1 MTRQNLRI
9 VLVAV
14 VLIGVAG
21 VAAAQTGEL
30 VRVIAMEPGGRFTLG
45 NLSGEITV
53 TGVDGDHLT
62 IRATKRVAGRGSATA
77 DALDRVEI
85 DIEERG
91 NRVIVETD
99 YPRRR
104 RSFLQSLAS
113 LFSAGVREPFVA
125 VDYLVTVPRDTG
137 VAIESFDGDVTVEEV
152 DGETHVKT
160 VTGDG
165 RLASLARLVGVE
177 TFSGNLE
184 IADVRSDDVLTAE
197 TVSGRIDIERVRV
210 PRLQVKSFGGA
221 VALQGVE
228 SRRVE
233 VETVSGSV
241 TFDGALAADGRY
253 ERLQVK
259 SFGGAVA
266 LQGVQSHRVEVET
279 VSGSVTFDGAL
290 AADGRYEF
298 QSHSGG
304 IFLTVP
310 GGSGFELDAQSF
322 NGDLRSDIPILVG
335 RGDPSRHTPVFEGGR
350 RAIRGIAAAGGAR
363 LRLSTVSGDMAICIR
378 ASTLLQPAASRPA
391 GSIDIR

>member
-1 MTRQNLRI
+1 MTRQNVQI

-21 VAAAQTGEL
+21 VAAAQTEEL
-30 VRVIAMEPGGRFTLG
+30 VRVIAMEPGGRFTLH
-45 NLSGEITV
+45 NVSGEITV
-53 TGVDGDHLT
+53 TGVDGDDLT
-62 IRATKRVAGRGSATA
+62 IRATKRVAGPGSATA

-91 NRVIVETD
+91 NRVVVETD
-99 YPRRR
+99 YARRR
-104 RSFLQSLAS
+104 RSFRQSLGN
-113 LFSAGVREPFVA
+113 LLGGGKREPFVA
-125 VDYLVTVPRDTG
+125 VDYRVTVPRGTA
-137 VAIESFDGDVTVEEV
+137 VAVESFDGDVTVEGV

-160 VTGDG
+160 VSGDG
-165 RLASLARLVGVE
+165 RLASLARLVAVE

-241 TFDGALAADGRY
+241 SFDGALAADGRY

-266 LQGVQSHRVEVET
+266 LQGVESRRVEVET
-279 VSGSVTFDGAL
+279 VSGSVTFDGPL
-290 AADGRYEF
+290 LADGRYEL
-298 QSHSGG
+298 QSHSGN
-304 IFLTVP
+304 ILLTVP
-310 GGSGFELDAQSF
+310 DGSGFELDAESF
-322 NGDLRSDIPILVG
+322 SGDLRSEVPILVG
-335 RGDPSRHTPVFEGGR
+335 RGDPSRQTPVFRGGI

-363 LRLSTVSGDMAICIR
+363 LELSTVSGDVAIGIC
-378 ASTLLQPAASRPA
+378 ASTGCFETL
-391 GSIDIR
+391 GIR

>member
-1 MTRQNLRI
+1 MTRQNVQI

-21 VAAAQTGEL
+21 VAAAQTEEL
-30 VRVIAMEPGGRFTLG
+30 VRVISMEPGGRFTLH
-45 NLSGEITV
+45 NVSGEITV
-53 TGVDGDHLT
+53 TGVDGGDLT
-62 IRATKRVAGRGSATA
+62 IRATKRVAGRGSAAA

-91 NRVIVETD
+91 NRVVVETD

-104 RSFLQSLAS
+104 RSFLQSLGN
-113 LFSAGVREPFVA
+113 LLGGGKREPFVA
-125 VDYLVTVPRDTG
+125 VDYRVTVPRGTA
-137 VAIESFDGDVTVEEV
+137 VAVESFDGDVTVEGV
-152 DGETHVKT
+152 DGETHVRT
-160 VTGDG
+160 VSGDG
-165 RLASLARLVGVE
+165 RLASLTRLVAVE

-221 VALQGVE
+221 VALEGVE
-228 SRRVE
+228 SPHVE

-253 ERLQVK
+253 ERLEVK

-266 LQGVQSHRVEVET
+266 LQGVESRRVEVET
-279 VSGSVTFDGAL
+279 VSGSVTFDGPL
-290 AADGRYEF
+290 LADGRYEL
-298 QSHSGG
+298 QSHSGN
-304 IFLTVP
+304 ILLTVP
-310 GGSGFELDAQSF
+310 DGSGFELDAESF
-322 NGDLRSDIPILVG
+322 NGDLRSDVPILVG

-363 LRLSTVSGDMAICIR
+363 LKLSTVSGDMAIAIR
-378 ASTLLQPAASRPA
+378 ASTVLQPAASR
-391 GSIDIR
+391 SSRIH

>member
-21 VAAAQTGEL
+21 IAAGQTEEL
-30 VRVIAMEPGGRFTLG
+30 VRVISMEPGGRFSLG
-45 NLSGEITV
+45 NISGEITV

-62 IRATKRVAGRGSATA
+62 IRATKRVAGRGGATA

-99 YPRRR
+99 YPRRQ
-104 RSFLQSLAS
+104 RSLLQSFAS

-137 VAIESFDGDVTVEEV
+137 VAIESFDGDVTVEGV

-160 VTGDG
+160 VSGDG

-177 TFSGNLE
+177 TFSGDLE
-184 IADVRSDDVLTAE
+184 IADVRGDVLTAE
-197 TVSGRIDIERVRV
+197 TVSGRIDIERVRA
-210 PRLQVKSFGGA
+210 PRLQVKSFSGA

-233 VETVSGSV
+233 VTCVP
-241 TFDGALAADGRY
+241 TFPSSSAGATRPA
-253 ERLQVK
+253 ERP
-259 SFGGAVA
+259 S
-266 LQGVQSHRVEVET
+266 
-279 VSGSVTFDGAL
+279 
-290 AADGRYEF
+290 
-298 QSHSGG
+298 
-304 IFLTVP
+304 
-310 GGSGFELDAQSF
+310 
-322 NGDLRSDIPILVG
+322 LR
-335 RGDPSRHTPVFEGGR
+335 
-350 RAIRGIAAAGGAR
+350 AGGAR
-363 LRLSTVSGDMAICIR
+363 FEGSPLLAGPASSCPPSAATWRSVYALPPCCNRLHRDPPDPLT
-378 ASTLLQPAASRPA
+378 
-391 GSIDIR
+391 IDRSHG

>member
-1 MTRQNLRI
+1 MTRQNVQI

-14 VLIGVAG
+14 VLISVAG
-21 VAAAQTGEL
+21 VAAAQTEEL
-30 VRVIAMEPGGRFTLG
+30 VRVISMEPGGRFTLH
-45 NLSGEITV
+45 NVSGEITV
-53 TGVDGDHLT
+53 TGVDGGDLT

-104 RSFLQSLAS
+104 RSFLQSGNL
-113 LFSAGVREPFVA
+113 LGDGKREPFVA
-125 VDYLVTVPRDTG
+125 VDYRVTLPRGTA
-137 VAIESFDGDVTVEEV
+137 VAVESFDGDVTVEGV

-160 VTGDG
+160 VSGDG
-165 RLASLARLVGVE
+165 RLASLARLVTVE

-228 SRRVE
+228 SHRVE
-233 VETVSGSV
+233 VETVSGPVS
-241 TFDGALAADGRY
+241 FDGALAADGRY

-266 LQGVQSHRVEVET
+266 LQRVESRRVEVET
-279 VSGSVTFDGAL
+279 VSGSVTFDGPL
-290 AADGRYEF
+290 LADGSYEL
-298 QSHSGG
+298 QSHSGN
-304 IFLTVP
+304 ILLTVP
-310 GGSGFELDAQSF
+310 DGSGFELDAESF
-322 NGDLRSDIPILVG
+322 SGDLRSEVPILVV
-335 RGDPSRHTPVFEGGR
+335 RGDTSRQTPVFRGGIR
-350 RAIRGIAAAGGAR
+350 VIRGIAAAGGAR
-363 LRLSTVSGDMAICIR
+363 LELSTVSGDVAIGIC
-378 ASTLLQPAASRPA
+378 ASTGCFETL
-391 GSIDIR
+391 GIR

>member
-1 MTRQNLRI
+1 MTRQNVQI

-14 VLIGVAG
+14 VLIGAAG
-21 VAAAQTGEL
+21 MAAGQTAEL

-137 VAIESFDGDVTVEEV
+137 VAIESFDGDVTVEGV

-160 VTGDG
+160 VSGDG

-177 TFSGNLE
+177 TFSGDLE
-184 IADVRSDDVLTAE
+184 IADVRSDDALRAK
-197 TVSGRIDIERVRV
+197 TVSGHIDIERVRV
-210 PRLQVKSFGGA
+210 PRLEVKSFSGA

-228 SRRVE
+228 SRHVE
-233 VETVSGSV
+233 VKTVSGSV
-241 TFDGALAADGRY
+241 TFDGALLADGRH
-253 ERLQVK
+253 EL
-259 SFGGAVA
+259 
-266 LQGVQSHRVEVET
+266 
-279 VSGSVTFDGAL
+279 
-290 AADGRYEF
+290 
-298 QSHSGG
+298 QSHSGN
-304 IFLTVP
+304 ILLTVP
-310 GGSGFELDAQSF
+310 DGSGFELDAESF
-322 NGDLRSDIPILVG
+322 SGDLRSDVPILVG

-363 LRLSTVSGDMAICIR
+363 LKLSTVSGDMAIAIR
-378 ASTLLQPAASRPA
+378 ASTVLQPAASR
-391 GSIDIR
+391 SSRIH

>member
-1 MTRQNLRI
+1 M
-9 VLVAV
+9 
-14 VLIGVAG
+14 
-21 VAAAQTGEL
+21 
-30 VRVIAMEPGGRFTLG
+30 
-45 NLSGEITV
+45 
-53 TGVDGDHLT
+53 TGVDGDDLT
-62 IRATKRVAGRGSATA
+62 IRATKRVAGPGTDDA

-85 DIEERG
+85 RIEEHG
-91 NRVIVETD
+91 DQVFVETD

-113 LFSAGVREPFVA
+113 LLRGGERVPFVA

-137 VAIESFDGDVTVEEV
+137 VAIESFDGDVTVEGV

-160 VTGDG
+160 VSGDG
-165 RLASLARLVGVE
+165 RLASLARLVAVE

-197 TVSGRIDIERVRV
+197 TVSGRIDIEGVRA

-228 SRRVE
+228 ARRVE

-253 ERLQVK
+253 ELQVK

-266 LQGVQSHRVEVET
+266 LQGVEARRVEVET

-290 AADGRYEF
+290 AADGRYELR
-298 QSHSGG
+298 SHSGS
-304 IFLTVP
+304 IRLTLP
-310 GGSGFELDAQSF
+310 DGSGFELDAQSF

-335 RGDPSRHTPVFEGGR
+335 RGDPSRQTPVFEGGR

-363 LRLSTVSGDMAICIR
+363 LELSTVSGDMAIGIR
-378 ASTLLQPAASRPA
+378 ASTLLQPAASRPS
-391 GSIDIR
+391 GSR

>member
-1 MTRQNLRI
+1 MTRQNVQI

-21 VAAAQTGEL
+21 VAAAQTEEL
-30 VRVIAMEPGGRFTLG
+30 VRVISMEPGGRFTLH
-45 NLSGEITV
+45 NVSGEITV
-53 TGVDGDHLT
+53 TGVDGGDLT

-91 NRVIVETD
+91 NRVVVETD
-99 YPRRR
+99 YPRRQ
-104 RSFLQSLAS
+104 RSFLQSLGN
-113 LFSAGVREPFVA
+113 LLGGGKREPFVA
-125 VDYLVTVPRDTG
+125 VDYRVTVPRGTA
-137 VAIESFDGDVTVEEV
+137 VAVESFDGDVTVEGV
-152 DGETHVKT
+152 DGETHVRT
-160 VTGDG
+160 VSGDG
-165 RLASLARLVGVE
+165 RLASLTRLVAVE

-184 IADVRSDDVLTAE
+184 IADVRGYDVLTAE
-197 TVSGRIDIERVRV
+197 TVSGRIDIEGVRV

-228 SRRVE
+228 SHRVE

-241 TFDGALAADGRY
+241 SFDGALAADGRY

-266 LQGVQSHRVEVET
+266 LQGVESRRVEVKT

-290 AADGRYEF
+290 LADGRYEL
-298 QSHSGG
+298 QSHSGS
-304 IFLTVP
+304 ILLTVP
-310 GGSGFELDAQSF
+310 DGAGFELDAESF
-322 NGDLRSDIPILVG
+322 SGDLRSDVPIVVG

-363 LRLSTVSGDMAICIR
+363 LKLSTVSGDMAIAIR
-378 ASTLLQPAASRPA
+378 ASTVLQPAASR
-391 GSIDIR
+391 SSRIH

>member
-1 MTRQNLRI
+1 MTRQNVQI
-9 VLVAV
+9 VLVSV
-14 VLIGVAG
+14 VLIGAAG
-21 VAAAQTGEL
+21 MAAAQTEEL
-30 VRVIAMEPGGRFTLG
+30 VRTIPMEPGGRFSLG
-45 NLSGEITV
+45 NISGKITV
-53 TGVDGDHLT
+53 TGVDGDDLT
-62 IRATKRVAGRGSATA
+62 IRATKRVAGRGSAAA

-91 NRVIVETD
+91 NRVVVETD
-99 YPRRR
+99 YPRQR
-104 RSFLQSLAS
+104 RSFLESLAS
-113 LFSAGVREPFVA
+113 LFSGGVRERFVA

-137 VAIESFDGDVTVEEV
+137 VAIESFDGDVTVEGV

-160 VTGDG
+160 VSGDG
-165 RLASLARLVGVE
+165 RLASLARLVAVE

-197 TVSGRIDIERVRV
+197 TVSGRIDIEGVRA
-210 PRLQVKSFGGA
+210 PRLEVKSFGGA

-253 ERLQVK
+253 ELR
-259 SFGGAVA
+259 
-266 LQGVQSHRVEVET
+266 
-279 VSGSVTFDGAL
+279 
-290 AADGRYEF
+290 
-298 QSHSGG
+298 SHSGG

-335 RGDPSRHTPVFEGGR
+335 RSDLSRHTPVFEGGR

-363 LRLSTVSGDMAICIR
+363 LKLSTVSGDMAIGIR
-378 ASTLLQPAASRPA
+378 ASTLLQPAAWRPS
-391 GSIDIR
+391 GIH

>member
-1 MTRQNLRI
+1 MTRQNVRI

-14 VLIGVAG
+14 LLIGAAG
-21 VAAAQTGEL
+21 MATAQTEEL
-30 VRVIAMEPGGRFTLG
+30 VRTIPMEPGGRFSLS

-62 IRATKRVAGRGSATA
+62 IRATKRVAGRGSAAA

-91 NRVIVETD
+91 NRVVVETD
-99 YPRRR
+99 YARRR
-104 RSFLQSLAS
+104 RSFLQSLGN
-113 LFSAGVREPFVA
+113 LLGGGKREPFVA
-125 VDYLVTVPRDTG
+125 VDYRVTVPRGTA
-137 VAIESFDGDVTVEEV
+137 VAVESFDGDVTVEGV

-160 VTGDG
+160 VSGDG
-165 RLASLARLVGVE
+165 RLASLARLVAVE

-197 TVSGRIDIERVRV
+197 TVSGRIDIEGVRA
-210 PRLQVKSFGGA
+210 PRLQAKSFDGA

-233 VETVSGSV
+233 VETASGAVTFDGALAADDRYERLEVKSFGGAVALRGVESRRVEVETVSGAV
-241 TFDGALAADGRY
+241 TFDGALAADGWY
-253 ERLQVK
+253 ELR
-259 SFGGAVA
+259 
-266 LQGVQSHRVEVET
+266 
-279 VSGSVTFDGAL
+279 
-290 AADGRYEF
+290 
-298 QSHSGG
+298 SHSGG

-310 GGSGFELDAQSF
+310 GDSGFELDAQSF

-335 RGDPSRHTPVFEGGR
+335 RGDPSRRTPVFEGGR

-363 LRLSTVSGDMAICIR
+363 LKLSTVSGDMAIAIR
-378 ASTLLQPAASRPA
+378 ASTLLQPAVSRPS
-391 GSIDIR
+391 GIH

>member
-1 MTRQNLRI
+1 MTRQNLQI
-9 VLVAV
+9 FLVAV

-21 VAAAQTGEL
+21 VAAAQPEEL
-30 VRVIAMEPGGRFTLG
+30 ARTIPMEPGGRFTLG
-45 NLSGEITV
+45 NVSGEITV
-53 TGVDGDHLT
+53 TGVDGDDLT
-62 IRATKRVAGRGSATA
+62 IRATKRVAGRGSAAA

-91 NRVIVETD
+91 NRIVVETD
-99 YPRRR
+99 YLRHR

-113 LFSAGVREPFVA
+113 LFSGGVREPFVA
-125 VDYLVTVPRDTG
+125 VDYLVTVPRGTR
-137 VAIESFDGDVTVEEV
+137 VAIESFDGNVTVEGV

-160 VTGDG
+160 VSGDG
-165 RLASLARLVGVE
+165 RLASLARLVAVE

-197 TVSGRIDIERVRV
+197 TVSGRIDIEGARA
-210 PRLQVKSFGGA
+210 PRLEVKSFGGA
-221 VALQGVE
+221 VALERVE

-233 VETVSGSV
+233 VETVSGTV

-253 ERLQVK
+253 ELR
-259 SFGGAVA
+259 
-266 LQGVQSHRVEVET
+266 
-279 VSGSVTFDGAL
+279 
-290 AADGRYEF
+290 
-298 QSHSGG
+298 SHSGG

-335 RGDPSRHTPVFEGGR
+335 RGDASRHTPVFEGGR

-363 LRLSTVSGDMAICIR
+363 LELSTVSGDMAIGIR
-378 ASTLLQPAASRPA
+378 PSTRLQPAASRPA
-391 GSIDIR
+391 GIH

>member
-1 MTRQNLRI
+1 MTRQNVQI

-21 VAAAQTGEL
+21 VAAGQTEEL
-30 VRVIAMEPGGRFTLG
+30 VRVISMEPGGRFTLH
-45 NLSGEITV
+45 NVSGEITV
-53 TGVDGDHLT
+53 TGVDGGDLT

-91 NRVIVETD
+91 NRVVVETD
-99 YPRRR
+99 YPRQR
-104 RSFLQSLAS
+104 RSFLQSLGN
-113 LFSAGVREPFVA
+113 LLGGGKREPFVA
-125 VDYLVTVPRDTG
+125 VDYRVTVPRGTA
-137 VAIESFDGDVTVEEV
+137 VAVESFDGDVTVEGV

-160 VTGDG
+160 VSGDG
-165 RLASLARLVGVE
+165 RLASLARLVAVE
-177 TFSGNLE
+177 TFSGNLK

-228 SRRVE
+228 SHRVE

-241 TFDGALAADGRY
+241 SFDGALAADGRY

-266 LQGVQSHRVEVET
+266 LQGVESRRVEVKT

-290 AADGRYEF
+290 LADGRYEL
-298 QSHSGG
+298 QSHSGN
-304 IFLTVP
+304 ILLTVP
-310 GGSGFELDAQSF
+310 DGSGFELDAESF
-322 NGDLRSDIPILVG
+322 SGDLRSDIPILVG
-335 RGDPSRHTPVFEGGR
+335 RGDLSRHTPVFEGGR
-350 RAIRGIAAAGGAR
+350 RAIRGIAAAGGGR
-363 LRLSTVSGDMAICIR
+363 LKLSTVSGDMAIGIR
-378 ASTLLQPAASRPA
+378 ASTVLQPAASRPF
-391 GSIDIR
+391 GIR

>member
-1 MTRQNLRI
+1 MTRQNVQI

-21 VAAAQTGEL
+21 VAAAQTEEL

-45 NLSGEITV
+45 NLGGEITV

-77 DALDRVEI
+77 DALDGVEI

-91 NRVIVETD
+91 NRVVVETD
-99 YPRRR
+99 YARRR
-104 RSFLQSLAS
+104 RSFLQSLGN
-113 LFSAGVREPFVA
+113 LLGGGKREPFVA
-125 VDYLVTVPRDTG
+125 VDYRVTVPRGTA
-137 VAIESFDGDVTVEEV
+137 VAVESFDGDVTVEGV

-160 VTGDG
+160 VSGDG

-177 TFSGNLE
+177 TFSGDLE
-184 IADVRSDDVLTAE
+184 IADVRGDDVLTAE
-197 TVSGRIDIERVRV
+197 TVSGRIDIERVRA
-210 PRLQVKSFGGA
+210 PRLQVKSFSGA

-253 ERLQVK
+253 E
-259 SFGGAVA
+259 
-266 LQGVQSHRVEVET
+266 
-279 VSGSVTFDGAL
+279 
-290 AADGRYEF
+290 F
-298 QSHSGG
+298 QSHSGSV
-304 IFLTVP
+304 FLTVP
-310 GGSGFELDAQSF
+310 DGSGFELDAQSF

-335 RGDPSRHTPVFEGGR
+335 RGDPSRRTPVFEGGR

-363 LRLSTVSGDMAICIR
+363 LELSTVSGDMAIGIR
-378 ASTLLQPAASRPA
+378 ASTLLQPAASRPSR
-391 GSIDIR
+391 SIDNR